1 MGHFRERK
9 IRTKSWKVEES
20 KVKPSTVAVQRVMEG
35 GERKS
40 REILERG
47 ERKCLFGGFRER
59 KNLGKIGEKFGG
71 LEMILG
77 CCRIIHG
84 DIIFF

>member
-1 MGHFRERK
+1 ME
-9 IRTKSWKVEES
+9 
-20 KVKPSTVAVQRVMEG
+20 PSTVAVHRVMEG

-47 ERKCLFGGFRER
+47 EGKCLFGGFRER
-59 KNLGKIGEKFGG
+59 KILEKIGEIFGG

-77 CCRIIHG
+77 CCRSIYG
-84 DIIFF
+84 DIIFL